1 MITSNNLAGVWT
13 LRDGWRVA
21 FSELNHAANIL
32 RGSAGWLIAR
42 NALWQL
48 YDPVEDSATK
58 VKRERIVQGGRVPLA
73 VDDICQFRPARQV
86 LGEFDAILG
95 AWD

>member
-21 FSELNHAANIL
+21 FSDLNHAANIL

-42 NALWQL
+42 HILMNNQGI
-48 YDPVEDSATK
+48 
-58 VKRERIVQGGRVPLA
+58 ERRQYQIVGMLDRWV
-73 VDDICQFRPARQV
+73 
-86 LGEFDAILG
+86 
-95 AWD
+95 